1 MDDSALPQAVEVAV
15 LVSGD
20 HLVTLA
26 QGEGNGGS
34 LARLESLALVAL
46 LGLERHLLNVML
58 HRTYSDGD
66 LVALELIDGDIL
78 FLGLV
83 PMA

>member
-1 MDDSALPQAVEVAV
+1 MERAVPIDSLR
-15 LVSGD
+15 
-20 HLVTLA
+20 LVTLTKCKA
-26 QGEGNGGS
+26 N
-34 LARLESLALVAL
+34 LRLAARLQNLAPVAL